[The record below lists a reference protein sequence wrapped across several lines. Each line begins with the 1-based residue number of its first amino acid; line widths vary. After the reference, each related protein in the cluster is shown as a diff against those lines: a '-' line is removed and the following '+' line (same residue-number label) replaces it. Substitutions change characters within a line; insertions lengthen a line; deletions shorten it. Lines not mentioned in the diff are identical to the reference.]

1 MEFGGHIHVTETS
14 HPHRV
19 ENWVVPGALTFTC
32 EAVRA
37 LSHPE
42 SKIPQ
47 FLCLF
52 VCLFVFLKLYSHT
65 E

>member
-1 MEFGGHIHVTETS
+1 MEFGGHIRVTETS

-19 ENWVVPGALTFTC
+19 ENWVVPGALTFTY
-32 EAVRA
+32 EAGRA
-37 LSHPE
+37 LSHPV

-52 VCLFVFLKLYSHT
+52 VFLKVA
-65 E
+65 